1 MPKNYILKTNYISQ
15 ETLNRLV
22 KKIVDNTTSDRIE
35 VMDLLKS
42 AKEKLAE
49 LDNSTDEVANLQYI
63 DMFKATIPL
72 LKEVQN
78 VSSTLLK
85 AMSLIDSHT
94 KTLSNGKSGKTSSPQ
109 DLFSKLSELSLS
121 DDD

>member
-1 MPKNYILKTNYISQ
+1 
-15 ETLNRLV
+15 
-22 KKIVDNTTSDRIE
+22 
-35 VMDLLKS
+35 MDLLKT

-49 LDNSTDEVANLQYI
+49 LDDSTDEDAVLQYI

-94 KTLSNGKSGKTSSPQ
+94 KALYNGKSGKSSSSQ